1 MRIRQLNLIA
11 FGHFTGESLPLN
23 PGEAGIDI
31 IYGPNEAGKSTTLR
45 AVQCLLFGFPTR
57 TSDSFLHA
65 NPKLRVG
72 ATLGLS
78 DGSTLS
84 VVRRK
89 GNVKTLRDEND
100 DDVVDDGRLAALLGP
115 LESES
120 FRSRFALDGEE
131 LARGGQA
138 IVNGQGDLAQAL
150 FAAASG
156 GRQLDALRIQL
167 DEASAELFKERASK
181 PAINVALK
189 QLGDLKEQIRDA
201 SLPPTEWQ
209 QTREEL
215 DRLEKRREE
224 IASELSDLDATIKQR
239 ERFRDALPSIAK
251 RREALDELERLR
263 DVPLLSD
270 DFSERRSSAL
280 AAQQNLQQQIERDE
294 AELEKRRAEFAGLD
308 VSDELLSHDATIRE
322 LRADVRRIRD
332 VRSSFSDR
340 ARQIEQLR
348 EAATACLRELKWTE
362 SDELPESMR
371 PSASLSRRLDQLR
384 GEYQT
389 LQEKQRS
396 LADRDADQRASLA
409 QAQERLAASPPVAD
423 FAELKRAVEVARQA
437 GPLESQRDEA
447 RAEQQRADA
456 KVSSDLA
463 SLTLWSGTV
472 DELER
477 LAVPLD
483 ETLDRFAQEFTEV
496 EDSIAEQRRELAR
509 LDKEIAAAE
518 SKLSR
523 LTADREVPTEQ
534 SLTIARELRDRGWQL
549 VAQRLSG
556 SAASG
561 SDSLTPDE
569 AAFVGEVSPDADA
582 ATSRDLAAAFEQA
595 VRNADEIGDRL
606 RLEAQLVAEALTL
619 RGSQADLQRS
629 RETVA
634 ATIADSEQQHSDL
647 TSNWREQWTPLAI
660 EPLSPREMKEWTRRR
675 LGLLERAAAARQTAA
690 KVEQLDQQISQQCRQ
705 LAAALGER
713 TSGFD
718 PQEALEWV
726 TGVEERGTSDEPPAG
741 NRTGSDAVG
750 SLHSTTGTLNDAAN
764 QAMSGTRR
772 SLTDLVGQAES
783 ELAARLDAQNSH
795 SRLQEAVEKEQ
806 AALQKLERERAAT
819 DRELADWQAQWQSVV
834 EELGAGTDV
843 TPVEAADRLRL
854 AVDWFAAQDQIAALN
869 VDEQKAREQSDA
881 FDQRAT
887 ALLDRL
893 ASDLLPQAGQADADL
908 TTAIEELDSRREAN
922 QKLAVKRGEAQN
934 DLLSR
939 ETALDDAR
947 RKLTS
952 TSSTLKVLCD
962 EARVESVELLA
973 NVEEQSRTRRRV
985 EERLAEASELLT
997 GFSGGRSLDEF
1008 AEAAAEFTQ
1017 EQLDAE
1023 ISERTGQRTELQT
1036 ELNELLGRRGEL
1048 TEKLSSWTGE
1058 SVAAQAN
1065 EEREGVLAELRG
1077 NAEEFARLTIV
1088 SELLKQ
1094 TGERYRE
1101 KHQGPVLGRASELFR
1116 ELTCGAFS
1124 GIQTDYDN
1132 KGTPIIV
1139 GVRASSSE
1147 TDSEGSS
1154 DRVDVSGMS
1163 EGTCDQLYLALRL
1176 ASLDEYLSQHEPVP
1190 LLIDDL
1196 LIRFDDARTT
1206 AALRVLGE
1214 LSKRT
1219 QIIIFTHHEH
1229 VLDLA
1234 TSTLDAALLQVHR
1247 LGSRT

>member
-11 FGHFTGESLPLN
+11 FGHFTGASIPLN

-45 AVQCLLFGFPTR
+45 AVQCLLFGFPAR
-57 TSDSFLHA
+57 TGDSFLHA

-89 GNVKTLRDEND
+89 GNVKTLRDQND
-100 DDVVDDGRLAALLGP
+100 DDVVDDGRLAELLGP

-138 IVNGQGDLAQAL
+138 IVNGQGDLAAAL

-156 GRQLDALRIQL
+156 GRQLDELRDSIGKRS
-167 DEASAELFKERASK
+167 DALFKERAKSGDNSPSLNRQIK
-181 PAINVALK
+181 IA
-189 QLGDLKEQIRDA
+189 GDLGKEIRDA

-224 IASELSDLDATIKQR
+224 IASELSDLDATIRQR

-251 RREALDELERLR
+251 RREALAELERLR
-263 DVPLLSD
+263 DVPLLSE
-270 DFSERRSSAL
+270 DFSERRSTAL

-294 AELEKRRAEFAGLD
+294 AELEKRRTEFAGLD

-322 LRADVRRIRD
+322 LRGDVRRIRD
-332 VRSSFSDR
+332 VRSSFGDR
-340 ARQIEQLR
+340 LRQIEQLR
-348 EAATACLRELKWTE
+348 KTATACLRELKWSD

-384 GEYQT
+384 GEYQR

-396 LADRDADQRASLA
+396 FADRDADQRAA
-409 QAQERLAASPPVAD
+409 FDQTQQRLAALPPVTD
-423 FAELKRAVEVARQA
+423 FAELKRAVDLARQA

-447 RAEQQRADA
+447 RTEQLRADA
-456 KVSSDLA
+456 KINSEFA
-463 SLTLWSGTV
+463 GLTLWSGNV

-483 ETLDRFAQEFTEV
+483 ETLDRFDQEFAEV
-496 EDSIAEQRRELAR
+496 ENLTAEQRRELAR

-518 SKLSR
+518 SKLNR

-534 SLTIARELRDRGWQL
+534 SLTGARELRDRGWQL
-549 VAQRLSG
+549 LAQRLSG

-561 SDSLTPDE
+561 SDGLTPEE
-569 AAFVGEVSPDADA
+569 AAFVAEVSTDGDA
-582 ATSRDLAAAFEQA
+582 ASSEDLAAAYERA

-619 RGSQADLQRS
+619 RGSLVDLQRS

-634 ATIADSEQQHSDL
+634 AVIADSELQLAGL
-647 TSNWREQWTPLAI
+647 TSNWREQWSPLGI

-675 LGLLERAAAARQTAA
+675 LGLLERAAAARQAAA
-690 KVEQLDQQISQQCRQ
+690 KVEQFDQQITQLCRL
-705 LAAALGER
+705 LAAALGESV
-713 TSGFD
+713 SGFD
-718 PQEALEWV
+718 SQEAQERAA
-726 TGVEERGTSDEPPAG
+726 GVEERGTSDEPPVG
-741 NRTGSDAVG
+741 DRSGTDAVG
-750 SLHSTTGTLNDAAN
+750 SLHSTTGT
-764 QAMSGTRR
+764 
-772 SLTDLVGQAES
+772 QAES
-783 ELAARLDAQNSH
+783 GTAQSLTELVRQAEAELTARVDGQNLH
-795 SRLQEAVEKEQ
+795 GRMLEAVEKEQ

-819 DRELADWQAQWQSVV
+819 ERELTDWQTQWQSVV
-834 EELGAGTDV
+834 EELGAGAAV
-843 TPVEAADRLRL
+843 TPSEASDRLQL
-854 AVDWFAAQDQIAALN
+854 VVAWFAAQDQIAALN

-887 ALLDRL
+887 GLLERL
-893 ASDLLPQAGQADADL
+893 ASDLLPKAGQADADL
-908 TTAIEELDSRREAN
+908 TAAIEELDSRREAN
-922 QKLAVKRGEAQN
+922 QKLAVKRDEAQN
-934 DLLSR
+934 DLQTR
-939 ETALDDAR
+939 EAALDDAR
-947 RKLTS
+947 RKLTA

-962 EARVESVELLA
+962 EARVESIELLA
-973 NVEEQSRTRRRV
+973 NAEEHARTKRRV
-985 EERLAEASELLT
+985 EERLAEASELLA

-1008 AEAAAEFTQ
+1008 AEEAAAFTQ

-1023 ISERTGQRTELQT
+1023 INALTGRRTELQT
-1036 ELNELLGRRGEL
+1036 ELNDLLGRRGEL
-1048 TEKLSSWTGE
+1048 TEKLSGWTGE

-1065 EEREGVLAELRG
+1065 EVRESVLASLRSD
-1077 NAEEFARLTIV
+1077 AEEYARLAIV

-1124 GIQTDYDN
+1124 GIQTDYDD

-1139 GVRASSSE
+1139 GVRASSS
-1147 TDSEGSS
+1147 DSEGDGSS

-1176 ASLDEYLSQHEPVP
+1176 ASLDEYLSQHEAVP

-1196 LIRFDDARTT
+1196 LIRFDDARTS

-1234 TSTLDAALLQVHR
+1234 TSALDATLLQVHR
-1247 LGSRT
+1247 LDSRT